1 VAVRNDKLH
10 FQRGYIRMAFLR
22 YLTTAF
28 VDFFGIT
35 KPSLGEGDRAAKY
48 IAFLLISV
56 LVLAA
61 AALLIVL
68 HSKLS

>member
-1 VAVRNDKLH
+1 VAVRNDTLH
-10 FQRGYIRMAFLR
+10 FQRRYIRMAFLR

-35 KPSLGEGDRAAKY
+35 KPSLSDRDRAAKF

-56 LVLAA
+56 LAVAA
-61 AALLIVL
+61 AALFIVL
-68 HSKLS
+68 HSKLG